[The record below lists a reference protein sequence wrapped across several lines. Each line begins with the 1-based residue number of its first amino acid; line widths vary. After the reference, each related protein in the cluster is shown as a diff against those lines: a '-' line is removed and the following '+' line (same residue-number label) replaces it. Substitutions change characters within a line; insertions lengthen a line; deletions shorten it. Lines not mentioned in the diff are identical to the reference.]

1 MLISVHYDKWLPNQ
15 KAYDNCWVDDPEV
28 GHYEIRLA
36 GKSKA
41 MITDCKHPRSAGT
54 VRHDYHFTFSMTF
67 EGVGYL
73 NQPLKAE
80 TLEEAKNELEEFLL
94 SLYLGHKKQYEKS
107 VSEMHNGYHHLKY
120 CRACPEICNINI
132 D

>member
-1 MLISVHYDKWLPNQ
+1 MLISVHYDKWLQNQ
-15 KAYDNCWVDDPEV
+15 KAYDNCWVDVPEI
-28 GHYEIRLA
+28 GHYDLRLA
-36 GKSKA
+36 GKSRA
-41 MITDCKHPRSAGT
+41 TITNDIPPRNTET
-54 VRHDYHFTFSMTF
+54 VQNNHHFTFSMTF

-94 SLYLGHKKQYEKS
+94 SLYIGYKKQYEKS